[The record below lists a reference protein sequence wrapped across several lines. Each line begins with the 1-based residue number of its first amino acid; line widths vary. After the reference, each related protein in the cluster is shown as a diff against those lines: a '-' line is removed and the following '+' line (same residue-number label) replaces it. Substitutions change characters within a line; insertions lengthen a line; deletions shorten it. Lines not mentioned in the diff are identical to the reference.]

1 MNEPVTKHS
10 APSKRGTSIGARV
23 GVLVLAA
30 AAIAG
35 VVVCVLLAAPFL
47 GALTWALALAI
58 LFAPLHARIEARL
71 KYPDLAA
78 AVSILIIALVVAV
91 PAAFVVE
98 RLVVEAAASATIIQ
112 ARVASGAVQRL
123 LEAHPGIAPIGNW
136 IEEQI
141 DLPAVIASLATSLSN
156 VGASFAR
163 RSIIQSIEVVLTFY
177 LLYYF
182 LRDRHS
188 AGRVLRN
195 WLPLTSEETERLFF
209 RAVDTVH
216 ATIYGTLAVAAVQ
229 GTLGGLM
236 FWFLGLQAP
245 LLWGL
250 VMGLLSVVPVLGAF
264 VVWIPAALLLL
275 LDGSW
280 GKALI
285 LAAWGAVVV
294 GGIDNVLRPI
304 FVGNRLSLHTV
315 PAFISMIGGL
325 LLFGAYGFIL
335 GPLTV
340 TLTVLLLEVWRGR
353 AQSSDPKVTG

>member
-10 APSKRGTSIGARV
+10 TPSKRGTSIGARV

-58 LFAPLHARIEARL
+58 LFAPLHERIEARL
-71 KYPDLAA
+71 KARLKYPDFAA

-141 DLPAVIASLATSLSN
+141 DLPAVIANLATSLSN

-177 LLYYF
+177 FLYYF

-195 WLPLTSEETERLFF
+195 GCRSRVRRRNGSFSAPSILFMP
-209 RAVDTVH
+209 RST
-216 ATIYGTLAVAAVQ
+216 GRWRWQ
-229 GTLGGLM
+229 RCR
-236 FWFLGLQAP
+236 
-245 LLWGL
+245 
-250 VMGLLSVVPVLGAF
+250 VP
-264 VVWIPAALLLL
+264 
-275 LDGSW
+275 
-280 GKALI
+280 
-285 LAAWGAVVV
+285 WGASCS
-294 GGIDNVLRPI
+294 GFLACRH
-304 FVGNRLSLHTV
+304 LS
-315 PAFISMIGGL
+315 
-325 LLFGAYGFIL
+325 FGD
-335 GPLTV
+335 
-340 TLTVLLLEVWRGR
+340 W
-353 AQSSDPKVTG
+353 